1 MVKQNDPKCLPIVQ
15 KIGCFVRACGYMA
28 EYVTGEELTASQ
40 INELWAWA
48 KKSQNVD
55 YKNEVKHSAP
65 IATHALRMLGN
76 ERGQFIEIATFTKG
90 KMNYYA
96 SVGDGLKR
104 CPKYYIQKIATNGEE
119 GTHFRN
125 IDNEGKLLFDP
136 HKPDINCQGIFYSI
150 VYCYREI

>member
-1 MVKQNDPKCLPIVQ
+1 MVKQNDPKCLPIVR
-15 KIGCFVRACGYMA
+15 KIGCFVRACGAMA
-28 EYVTGEELTASQ
+28 EFVTGEELTASQ

-48 KKSQNVD
+48 KKSGNVD

-76 ERGQFIEIATFTKG
+76 DKGQFVEIATFTKG

-96 SVGDGLKR
+96 SVGEGLKR
-104 CPKYYIQKIATNGEE
+104 CPKYYIQKIKTNGPE

-125 IDNEGKLLFDP
+125 IDNEGNKLFDP
-136 HKPDINCQGIFYSI
+136 HKPDVDATGIFYSI
-150 VYCYREI
+150 VYAYREV